1 MNRFFE
7 FCSTR
12 TWYCLLSYT
21 VTFLLNQDYK
31 YRITVGNNLELSY
44 KVIFLL
50 NWDYKYQITIGNN
63 LELAYKVVFLLAQN
77 YKYRITVVND
87 LGKGLK
93 CPTQVGNEGF
103 QLKKG
108 VKMFKLNGKWGFLA
122 QQKGQNALHKWEMR
136 VSGLTKGS
144 KCSTQVRNEG
154 FQLTKRVKMLYTSG
168 K

>member
-1 MNRFFE
+1 MVVF
-7 FCSTR
+7 
-12 TWYCLLSYT
+12 LSY
-21 VTFLLNQDYK
+21 QDYK

-63 LELAYKVVFLLAQN
+63 LELAYKVVSLLAQD

-93 CPTQVGNEGF
+93 CSTQVGNEGF
-103 QLKKG
+103 QLKK
-108 VKMFKLNGKWGFLA
+108 
-122 QQKGQNALHKWEMR
+122 
-136 VSGLTKGS
+136 
-144 KCSTQVRNEG
+144 
-154 FQLTKRVKMLYTSG
+154 RVKMLYTSG